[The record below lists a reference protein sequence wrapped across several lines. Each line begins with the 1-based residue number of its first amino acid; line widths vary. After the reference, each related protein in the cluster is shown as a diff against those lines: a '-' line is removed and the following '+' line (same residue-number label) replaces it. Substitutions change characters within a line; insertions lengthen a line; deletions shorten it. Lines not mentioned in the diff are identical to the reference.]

1 MRTIIKI
8 SFLLIALISFSCS
21 KSDNDT
27 PVPNQSSKKVVEVKI
42 NYGSNYADYAAN
54 LGLQVASVDASLK
67 NDFKFVGINSTLSI
81 FHEASI
87 IHQANLSPIPSA
99 TSSIKTSAAVS
110 TFTISSVFTNLKEN
124 ANPLTVTYEFYID
137 GKKTTTKT
145 LVFQP
150 NDYAAKSLILDVKNP
165 TQIIAN

>member
-8 SFLLIALISFSCS
+8 SFLLVALINFSCS
-21 KSDNDT
+21 KNDNDK
-27 PVPNQSSKKVVEVKI
+27 PSPNQSTKKVVEVKI
-42 NYGSNYADYAAN
+42 SYGSNYADYAAS
-54 LGLQVASVDASLK
+54 LGLQVASVDADLK

-99 TSSIKTSAAVS
+99 TSSIKTSTAVS

-124 ANPLTVTYEFYID
+124 TNPLTVTYEFYVD

-145 LVFQP
+145 LVFEQ
-150 NDYAAKSLILDVKNP
+150 NDYAAKSLILDVTNP
-165 TQIIAN
+165 KELIEN